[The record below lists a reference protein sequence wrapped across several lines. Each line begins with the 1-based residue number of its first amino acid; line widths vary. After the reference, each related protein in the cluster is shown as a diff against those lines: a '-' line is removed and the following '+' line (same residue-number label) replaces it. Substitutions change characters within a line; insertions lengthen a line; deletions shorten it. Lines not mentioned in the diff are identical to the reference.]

1 MRRNRSLLNGFLI
14 VFSAIF
20 LSQCTKI
27 KGTDIGAEL
36 LPVVDNIIT
45 FDTTFEVI
53 ATTYVSPDSLAPRI
67 GRDANGNAGQYILGH
82 ISNDPQFGKTTASIF
97 FELLPPNFPYFYQNT
112 SDSLYL
118 DSAVLC
124 LRWTN
129 TFGDTNALQTI
140 NVHRVSELL
149 RVDTVYNTNKNV
161 RYGELIGT
169 KTFAPK
175 ELDDSIYTF
184 RQTRINQ
191 LRIKLNNA
199 FSKSLLAFDTSSRSP
214 YYNDTLFRDFFKG
227 FALVPQTN
235 GTSANA
241 LMSFAMSDTSTHLR
255 LYYRYD
261 KDGIRDTTYRDFRF
275 NSLYP
280 GAGVNYVQRVY
291 NGSEA
296 SLHIGDKQRGDSL
309 VYLQAAPGTYALLN
323 IPGLNEFKQRKGNV
337 IVHLAK
343 LSMEEAETP
352 GRRPSLFGT
361 PEYLYLEYL
370 DTLRNA
376 FSPLYDDAFLD
387 GQFEPLF
394 FGGRR
399 KYVTDF
405 SNSLVSAYDM
415 NITRYIQGII
425 TRNNPNFKLK
435 LYAPYAVRYEDLL
448 ITFALN
454 NLARGNVVLGGGSHS
469 TKKMKFRVIYSKL

>member
-1 MRRNRSLLNGFLI
+1 
-14 VFSAIF
+14 
-20 LSQCTKI
+20 
-27 KGTDIGAEL
+27 
-36 LPVVDNIIT
+36 
-45 FDTTFEVI
+45 
-53 ATTYVSPDSLAPRI
+53 
-67 GRDANGNAGQYILGH
+67 
-82 ISNDPQFGKTTASIF
+82 
-97 FELLPPNFPYFYQNT
+97 
-112 SDSLYL
+112 L

-129 TFGDTNALQTI
+129 TFGDSNAIQTI

-149 RVDTVYNTNKNV
+149 RLDTVYNTNRNV
-161 RYGELIGT
+161 RYGELIGS

-175 ELDDSIYTF
+175 ELDDSVYTF
-184 RQTRINQ
+184 RQTRVNQ
-191 LRIKLNNA
+191 LRIKLNNS
-199 FSKSLLAFDTSSRSP
+199 FSRSLLAFDTTARSP
-214 YYNDTLFRDFFKG
+214 YYNDTIFRDFFKG
-227 FALVPQTN
+227 FALIPQTN

-261 KDGIRDTTYRDFRF
+261 KDGVRDTTYRDFKF

-296 SLHIGDKQRGDSL
+296 ALHLGDKPRGDSL
-309 VYLQAAPGTYALLN
+309 VYLQAAPGTYALLQ
-323 IPGLNEFKQRKGNV
+323 IPGLTEFKQKKGNV
-337 IVHLAK
+337 MVHLAK

-361 PEYLYLEYL
+361 PEFLYLEYL
-370 DTLRNA
+370 DTLNNA
-376 FSPLYDDAFLD
+376 YSPLYNDAFLD

-394 FGGRR
+394 FGGKR
-399 KYVTDF
+399 KYVKDF
-405 SNSLVSAYDM
+405 SNNLVSGYEM
-415 NITRYIQGII
+415 NITRYTQGII
-425 TRNNPNFKLK
+425 TKNNPNFKLR
-435 LYAPYAVRYEDLL
+435 LHAPYAVRYEDLL

>member
-1 MRRNRSLLNGFLI
+1 VRRNRSLLNGFLI

-53 ATTYVSPDSLAPRI
+53 ATTYLTPDSLAPRI

-97 FELLPPNFPYFYQNT
+97 FELLPPGFPYFFQNT

-129 TFGDTNALQTI
+129 TFGDSNALQTI

-191 LRIKLNNA
+191 LRIKLNNN
-199 FSKSLLAFDTSSRSP
+199 FSRSLLAFDTSARSP
-214 YYNDTLFRDFFKG
+214 YYNDTIFRDFFKG

-241 LMSFAMSDTSTHLR
+241 LMSFAMSDSSTHLR

-261 KDGIRDTTYRDFRF
+261 KNGIRDTTYRDFKF

-296 SLHIGDKQRGDSL
+296 SLHLGDKPRGDSL
-309 VYLQAAPGTYALLN
+309 VYLQTAPGTYALLN
-323 IPGLNEFKQRKGNV
+323 IPGLNEFKQKKGNV

-370 DTLRNA
+370 DTLKNA

-399 KYVTDF
+399 KYVNDF
-405 SNSLVSAYDM
+405 SNNLVSAYDM
-415 NITRYIQGII
+415 NITRYVQGII

-454 NLARGNVVLGGGSHS
+454 NLSRGNVVLGGGSHS

>member
-1 MRRNRSLLNGFLI
+1 MRRNRSLLNGILI

-20 LSQCTKI
+20 LIQCTKI

-36 LPVVDNIIT
+36 LPVVDNINT

-53 ATTYVSPDSLAPRI
+53 ATNFVTPDSLLPKI
-67 GRDANGNAGQYILGH
+67 GRDARGNAGQYILGH

-97 FELLPPNFPYFYQNT
+97 FELLPPGFPYFFQN
-112 SDSLYL
+112 SADSLYL

-149 RVDTVYNTNKNV
+149 RVDTAYNTGRNI
-161 RYGELIGT
+161 RYGELIGS

-175 ELDDSIYTF
+175 ELDDSIFTF
-184 RQTRINQ
+184 RQTRVNQ
-191 LRIKLNNA
+191 LRIKLNNS
-199 FSKSLLAFDTSSRSP
+199 FSRSLLAFDTSARSP
-214 YYNDTLFRDFFKG
+214 YYNDTIFRDFFKG

-261 KDGIRDTTYRDFRF
+261 KDGIRDTTYRDFKF

-296 SLHIGDKQRGDSL
+296 ALHLGDKPRGDSL
-309 VYLQAAPGTYALLN
+309 VYLQAAPGTYASLQ
-323 IPGLNEFKQRKGNV
+323 IPGLTEFRQKKGNV
-337 IVHLAK
+337 IIHLAK
-343 LSMEEAETP
+343 LSMEEVETP
-352 GRRPSLFGT
+352 GRRSSLFGT
-361 PEYLYLEYL
+361 PEFLYLEFL
-370 DTLRNA
+370 DTLTNTFA
-376 FSPLYDDAFLD
+376 PFVNDAFLD

-394 FGGRR
+394 FGGQR
-399 KYVTDF
+399 KYVKDF
-405 SNSLVSAYDM
+405 SNNLVSGYEM
-415 NITRYIQGII
+415 NITRYMQGII
-425 TRNNPNFKLK
+425 TRNNPNFKLR

-469 TKKMKFRVIYSKL
+469 SKKMKFRVIYSKL

>member
-1 MRRNRSLLNGFLI
+1 MRYRSLLKGF
-14 VFSAIF
+14 VFIASTVF
-20 LSQCTKI
+20 LTNCTKI

-36 LPVVDNIIT
+36 LPIVDNVIT

-53 ATTYVSPDSLAPRI
+53 TTTYVTPDSLLPKL

-97 FELLPPNFPYFYQNT
+97 MELLPPSFPYSFQNT
-112 SDSLYL
+112 ADSLYI

-129 TFGDTNALQTI
+129 TFGDTNAIQTI
-140 NVHRVSELL
+140 NVHRVTELMRL
-149 RVDTVYNTNKNV
+149 DTVYNTSKSV

-175 ELDDSIYTF
+175 ELDDSIYLF
-184 RQTRINQ
+184 RQTRANQ
-191 LRIKLNNA
+191 LRIKLNNS
-199 FSKSLLAFDTSSRSP
+199 FSRSLLAFDTSARSP
-214 YYNDTLFRDFFKG
+214 YYNDTIFRDFFKG
-227 FALVPQTN
+227 FALIPQTG

-255 LYYRYD
+255 IYYRYD
-261 KDGIRDTTYRDFRF
+261 KSGVRDTTFRDFKF
-275 NSLYP
+275 NGLYP
-280 GAGVNYVQRVY
+280 GAGVNNVQRIY

-296 SLHIGDKQRGDSL
+296 SLHIGDKPRGDSL
-309 VYLQAAPGTYALLN
+309 VYLQAAPGTYALLKV
-323 IPGLNEFKQRKGNV
+323 PGLDEFKQKKGNV

-343 LSMEEAETP
+343 LSMEEVNTP
-352 GRRPSLFGT
+352 GKRPGLFDT
-361 PEYLYLEYL
+361 PEFMYLEYL
-370 DTLRNA
+370 DTIKNA
-376 FSPLYDDAFLD
+376 YTPLSDDAFLD
-387 GQFEPLF
+387 GQFEPIF
-394 FGGRR
+394 FGGKR
-399 KYVTDF
+399 KYVKDF
-405 SNSLVSAYDM
+405 NNNLVSSYDM
-415 NITRYIQGII
+415 NVTRYLQGII

-435 LYAPYAVRYEDLL
+435 LFAPYAVRYENLL

-454 NLARGNVVLGGGSHS
+454 NLARGNVVLGGGSHA

>member
-53 ATTYVSPDSLAPRI
+53 ASTYVTPDSLAPRI

-97 FELLPPNFPYFYQNT
+97 FELLPPGFPYFFQNT

-129 TFGDTNALQTI
+129 TFGDSNALQTI

-191 LRIKLNNA
+191 LRIKLNNT
-199 FSKSLLAFDTSSRSP
+199 FSRSLLAFDTSARSP
-214 YYNDTLFRDFFKG
+214 YYNDTIFRDFFKG

-241 LMSFAMSDTSTHLR
+241 LMSFAMSDSSTHLR

-261 KDGIRDTTYRDFRF
+261 KNGIRDTTYRDFKF

-296 SLHIGDKQRGDSL
+296 SLHLGDKPRGDSL
-309 VYLQAAPGTYALLN
+309 VYLQTAPGTYALLN
-323 IPGLNEFKQRKGNV
+323 IPGLNEFKQKKGNV

-343 LSMEEAETP
+343 LSMQEAETP

-370 DTLRNA
+370 DTLKNA

-399 KYVTDF
+399 KYVNDF
-405 SNSLVSAYDM
+405 SNNLVSAYDM
-415 NITRYIQGII
+415 NITRYVQGII

-454 NLARGNVVLGGGSHS
+454 NLSRGNVVLGGGSHS

>member
-1 MRRNRSLLNGFLI
+1 LKGF
-14 VFSAIF
+14 VFIASTVF
-20 LSQCTKI
+20 LTNCTKI

-36 LPVVDNIIT
+36 LPIVDNVIT

-53 ATTYVSPDSLAPRI
+53 TTTYVTPDSLLPKL

-97 FELLPPNFPYFYQNT
+97 MELLPPSFPYSFQNT
-112 SDSLYL
+112 ADSLYI

-129 TFGDTNALQTI
+129 TFGDTNAIQTI
-140 NVHRVSELL
+140 NVHRVTELMRL
-149 RVDTVYNTNKNV
+149 DTVYNTSKSV

-175 ELDDSIYTF
+175 ELDDSIYLF
-184 RQTRINQ
+184 RQTRANQ
-191 LRIKLNNA
+191 LRIKLNNS
-199 FSKSLLAFDTSSRSP
+199 FSRSLLAFDTSARSP
-214 YYNDTLFRDFFKG
+214 YYNDTIFRDFFKG
-227 FALVPQTN
+227 FALIPQTG

-255 LYYRYD
+255 IYYRYD
-261 KDGIRDTTYRDFRF
+261 KSGVRDTTFRDFKF
-275 NSLYP
+275 NGLYP
-280 GAGVNYVQRVY
+280 GAGVNNVQRTY

-296 SLHIGDKQRGDSL
+296 SLHIGDKPRGDSL
-309 VYLQAAPGTYALLN
+309 VYLQSAPGTYALLK
-323 IPGLNEFKQRKGNV
+323 IPGLDEFKQKKGNV

-343 LSMEEAETP
+343 LSMEEVNTP
-352 GRRPSLFGT
+352 GKRPGLFDT
-361 PEYLYLEYL
+361 PEFMYLEYL
-370 DTLRNA
+370 DTIKNA
-376 FSPLYDDAFLD
+376 YTPLSDDAFLD
-387 GQFEPLF
+387 GQFEPIF
-394 FGGRR
+394 FGGKR
-399 KYVTDF
+399 KYVKDF
-405 SNSLVSAYDM
+405 NNNLVSSYDM
-415 NITRYIQGII
+415 NVTRYLQGII

-435 LYAPYAVRYEDLL
+435 LFAPYAVRYENLL

-454 NLARGNVVLGGGSHS
+454 NLARGNVVLGGGSHA